1 MINIDIRRV
10 CIHEC
15 CHAVVAR
22 LFRQRMTI
30 EKVVVN
36 ADSVLNG
43 EDNGTLYIN
52 GPLLNDEQDHTAL
65 AITLFA
71 GVIGENMYLQGTNSI
86 RDRKEEIIADNTIM
100 DWLFAGGDISSFR
113 DNAYVFTLFYQIDRD
128 KLKESCLRFLI
139 DFLSNEEIWFMV
151 QKLCDQLPKTNDL
164 ELGEEDLE
172 SVFRQ
177 IGLDALLDNKRKEYL
192 KQCDEVLQFCQRS

>member
-1 MINIDIRRV
+1 MTNIDIKRV

-15 CHAVVAR
+15 CHAIIAR
-22 LFRQRMTI
+22 LFRQKIKI

-36 ADSVLNG
+36 ADSVMNG

-71 GVIGENMYLQGTNSI
+71 GVIGENMYLQGADAI
-86 RDRKEEIIADNTIM
+86 RDRKGEIIADNTII

-113 DNAYVFTLFYQIDRD
+113 DNAYVFTLFYQIDGD
-128 KLKESCLRFLI
+128 KLKEFCLRFSRRL
-139 DFLSNEEIWFMV
+139 FCCAL
-151 QKLCDQLPKTNDL
+151 LPKQ
-164 ELGEEDLE
+164 
-172 SVFRQ
+172 V
-177 IGLDALLDNKRKEYL
+177 LLTM
-192 KQCDEVLQFCQRS
+192 CSTA

>member
-1 MINIDIRRV
+1 MTNFDIKRV

-36 ADSVLNG
+36 ADSAMNC

-52 GPLLNDEQDHTAL
+52 GPRLDNDQDHTAL

-71 GVIGENMYLQGTNSI
+71 GVIGENMYLQGADTI
-86 RDRKEEIIADNTIM
+86 RDRKDEIIADNTII
-100 DWLFAGGDISSFR
+100 DWKYAGGDISAYNN
-113 DNAYVFTLFYQIDRD
+113 NAYVFTLFYQIDGD
-128 KLKESCLRFLI
+128 KLKEFCIRFLI
-139 DFLSNEEIWFMV
+139 DFLGKDEIWSKV
-151 QKLCDQLPKTNDL
+151 EQLSDELLKAIDLKLSGEGL
-164 ELGEEDLE
+164 EFA
-172 SVFRQ
+172 FRK
-177 IGLDALLDNKRKEYL
+177 IGLDGLFDNKRKEYL
-192 KQCDEVLQFCQRS
+192 NKCDEVLQYCLRT

>member
-1 MINIDIRRV
+1 MTNIDIKRV

-15 CHAVVAR
+15 CHAIIAR
-22 LFRQRMTI
+22 LFRQKIKI

-36 ADSVLNG
+36 ADSVMNG

-71 GVIGENMYLQGTNSI
+71 GVIGENMYLQGADAI
-86 RDRKEEIIADNTIM
+86 RDRKGEIIADNTII

-113 DNAYVFTLFYQIDRD
+113 DNAYVFTLFYQIDGD
-128 KLKESCLRFLI
+128 KLKEFCLRFLI
-139 DFLSNEEIWFMV
+139 DFLSNKEVWSMV
-151 QKLCDQLPKTNDL
+151 EKLCDELLKADDL
-164 ELGEEDLE
+164 KLSEEELE
-172 SVFRQ
+172 SAFRQ
-177 IGLDALLDNKRKEYL
+177 IGLDTLLDNQREECL
-192 KQCDEVLQFCQRS
+192 KQCDEVLQFCQSS